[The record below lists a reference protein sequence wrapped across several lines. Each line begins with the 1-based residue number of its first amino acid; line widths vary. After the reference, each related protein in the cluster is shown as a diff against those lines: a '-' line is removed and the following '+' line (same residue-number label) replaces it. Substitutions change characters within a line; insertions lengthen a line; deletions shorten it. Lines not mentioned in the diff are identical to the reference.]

1 MAERRLFE
9 LWHYGTARCRMT
21 PRDGERP
28 FIVTIEDGETMRV
41 QRAFES
47 HDEACQY
54 AVEQLRLATTARP
67 PSAS

>member
-1 MAERRLFE
+1 
-9 LWHYGTARCRMT
+9 MT

-54 AVEQLRLATTARP
+54 AVEQLRLATSASP